1 MDIDPA
7 TIPDSVLKSEWARRA
22 SLKRT
27 TYGAGTGRPKVT
39 KVCDIC
45 GAEIRGA
52 REYRKHRASH
62 ASL

>member
-1 MDIDPA
+1 MSIDPQ

-22 SLKRT
+22 NLKRT
-27 TYGAGTGRPKVT
+27 RRGAGTGRPKVT

-45 GAEIRGA
+45 GAEIIGA
-52 REYRKHRASH
+52 REFRKHRSSH